1 MPDTAP
7 QLLRREPKENRNPL
21 MHIILMGPQGS
32 GKGTQSERVR
42 SRLGLGS
49 IATGELFR
57 AAIQG
62 GTELGKQIQAV
73 YERGELV
80 PDDLTIAL
88 VEERLDQ
95 LAGERSRDATIQG
108 ALYDGFPR
116 TIAQA
121 DALRQTLR
129 KRGEA
134 VTAVIAIDVP
144 REILIERLTGR
155 RVCATCGRV
164 YNVLFDPPAVDGV
177 CDVCGGPILQ
187 RADDTP
193 EAVAKRLDL
202 YDVETAPL
210 LDRYE
215 KEGLVE
221 WVDGDRAIDEV
232 TEAIIAAI
240 ESRMTLSTQHVR

>member
-1 MPDTAP
+1 MRTS
-7 QLLRREPKENRNPL
+7 KESFSPL

-42 SRLGLGS
+42 TRLNLGS

-57 AAIQG
+57 AAIKG
-62 GTELGKQIQAV
+62 GTELGRMIQAI
-73 YERGELV
+73 YDRGELV
-80 PDDLTIAL
+80 PDELTVAL
-88 VEERLDQ
+88 VEDRLDQ
-95 LAGERSRDATIQG
+95 LARERSQGAAIEG

-121 DALRQTLR
+121 DALNRTLAA
-129 KRGEA
+129 RGDE

-144 REILIERLTGR
+144 RQKLVERLAGR
-155 RVCATCGRV
+155 RVCSSCGRV
-164 YNVLFDPPAVDGV
+164 YNVVSDPPAVDGV
-177 CDVCGGPILQ
+177 CDVCGGQLTQ

-202 YDVETAPL
+202 YDIETAPL

-215 KEGLVE
+215 KQGLVE
-221 WVDGDRAIDEV
+221 RVDGDRAIDDV
-232 TEAIIAAI
+232 TESIVAAI
-240 ESRMTLSTQHVR
+240 RGRMPLATVRAR

>member
-1 MPDTAP
+1 
-7 QLLRREPKENRNPL
+7 

-42 SRLGLGS
+42 TRLNLGS

-57 AAIQG
+57 AAIKG
-62 GTELGKQIQAV
+62 GTELGRRIQAV
-73 YERGELV
+73 YDRGELV
-80 PDDLTIAL
+80 PDQLTVAL

-95 LAGERSRDATIQG
+95 LSQERSHGAAIEG

-121 DALRQTLR
+121 DALSRTLAA
-129 KRGEA
+129 RGEE

-144 REILIERLTGR
+144 RQKLVERLAGR
-155 RVCATCGRV
+155 RVCSSCGRV
-164 YNVLFDPPAVDGV
+164 YNVLSDPPAVDGV
-177 CDVCGGPILQ
+177 CDVCGGKVTQ

-202 YDVETAPL
+202 YDIETAPL
-210 LDRYE
+210 LNRYE
-215 KEGLVE
+215 EQGLVE
-221 WVDGDRAIDEV
+221 RVDGDRAIDDV
-232 TEAIIAAI
+232 TESIVAAI
-240 ESRMTLSTQHVR
+240 RRRLSLAAVRAR

>member
-1 MPDTAP
+1 
-7 QLLRREPKENRNPL
+7 

-42 SRLGLGS
+42 SRLRLGS

-62 GTELGKQIQAV
+62 GTELGRRIQAV

-80 PDDLTIAL
+80 PDELTIAL

-95 LAGERSRDATIQG
+95 LAGERSQGAAIQG

-116 TIAQA
+116 TVAQA
-121 DALRQTLR
+121 GALGQTLAHR
-129 KRGEA
+129 VDE

-144 REILIERLTGR
+144 RQKLIERLAGR
-155 RVCATCGRV
+155 RVCSVCGRV
-164 YNVLFDPPAVDGV
+164 YNVHFDPPAVDDV
-177 CDVCGGPILQ
+177 CDVCDGQLIQ

-202 YDVETAPL
+202 YDIETAPL
-210 LDRYE
+210 LARYE
-215 KEGLVE
+215 EQGLVE
-221 WVDGDRAIDEV
+221 RVDGDRAIPDV
-232 TEAIIAAI
+232 TEAIVAAI
-240 ESRMTLSTQHVR
+240 ESRMPLSTQHAG